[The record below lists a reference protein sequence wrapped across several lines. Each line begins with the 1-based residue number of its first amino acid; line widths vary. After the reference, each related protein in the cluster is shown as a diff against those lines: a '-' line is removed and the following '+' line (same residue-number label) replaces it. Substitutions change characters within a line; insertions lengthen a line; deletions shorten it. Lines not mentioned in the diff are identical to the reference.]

1 MSLEALNKRIKTTTD
16 LREIVSTMKILSSV
30 SIGPYEKAL
39 ESLTAYAKTVKD
51 AFWGVVLNDALQKPY
66 QKSDSNRILAV
77 LIGTDNGLVGK
88 FNRDVFT
95 YAKHYFQEQ
104 GIPLQTVEYVCIG
117 KRLGAITQNAVGD
130 KLHGTFA
137 ISNSLKEIASI
148 ASSVLIKINEILSHK
163 ETTKVLVFHNHR
175 PNGQTQ
181 TPTMAQLMPLPYEEL
196 LKLKK
201 QKWTGKSFPM
211 IPEDRHGMVLG
222 LVHEYLTVILSGGLT
237 ASLAAEHYA
246 RMVNMQQAEKNIDKS
261 LEDMNLAYQQARQTQ
276 ITDELIDIV
285 SGAEAM
291 KPKKKQDSFM
301 TNSLK
306 A

>member
-66 QKSDSNRILAV
+66 QKSDSNRILAI

-291 KPKKKQDSFM
+291 KPKKNKTVS
-301 TNSLK
+301 
-306 A
+306 

>member
-1 MSLEALNKRIKTTTD
+1 MSLEALNKRIKTTKD
-16 LREIVSTMKILSSV
+16 LREIVGTMKILSSV

-39 ESLTAYAKTVKD
+39 VSLTAYAKTVKD
-51 AFWGVVLNDALQKPY
+51 AFWGVILNDALPVPY
-66 QKSDSNRILAV
+66 KKSKSKRILAV

-88 FNRDVFT
+88 FNRDVLTF
-95 YAKHYFQEQ
+95 AEHYFQNQNIDTEQ
-104 GIPLQTVEYVCIG
+104 VEYLCIG
-117 KRLGAITQNAVGD
+117 KRLGAMTQNAVGN

-163 ETTKVLVFHNHR
+163 ETTQVLVFHNHR
-175 PNGQTQ
+175 LNGQTQ

-196 LKLKK
+196 LQLKK
-201 QKWTGKSFPM
+201 QKWEGKSFPM
-211 IPEDRHGMVLG
+211 IPQNKQGMTLG
-222 LVHEYLTVILSGGLT
+222 LIHEYLTVILSGGLT

-261 LEDMNLAYQQARQTQ
+261 LEDMNLAYQQARQTE

-291 KPKKKQDSFM
+291 MPKKNKTVS
-301 TNSLK
+301 
-306 A
+306 